1 MPAAS
6 YLEGKS
12 RTVFDGI
19 GGDVL
24 SAGLLLTEG
33 RLKLIDE
40 RRFRQLAQ
48 DIIGQSSRDALI
60 RSRMRVLVSREVALD
75 RIVTELKRHE
85 EASNPLSSFVFWNRT
100 RRGIA
105 LSPYRMLR
113 GIKTVLCP
121 YLDHAVYDLLAGLP
135 GHMFVDHS
143 FHTEAINLAFP
154 QHRDIPYAVHH
165 ASADEDR
172 GRYRRFVIDVA
183 RFAVK
188 QESSLLSKLS
198 LFVRLFRC
206 LIDSRYLKSIRWVG
220 PAALYLLQLESW
232 MKQPFGTGRS
242 K

>member
-1 MPAAS
+1 
-6 YLEGKS
+6 
-12 RTVFDGI
+12 
-19 GGDVL
+19 
-24 SAGLLLTEG
+24 
-33 RLKLIDE
+33 
-40 RRFRQLAQ
+40 
-48 DIIGQSSRDALI
+48 
-60 RSRMRVLVSREVALD
+60 
-75 RIVTELKRHE
+75 
-85 EASNPLSSFVFWNRT
+85 
-100 RRGIA
+100 
-105 LSPYRMLR
+105 MLR